1 MTIRRVAA
9 VLMTTLVLLA
19 APALAQQPAPK
30 PAEKKAQPAAKA
42 PEKKAPEKAAEKAP
56 EKKPGESHLGR
67 FGDWDVFAATE
78 GKAKVCYMA
87 ALAKGEGAR
96 RPYVLVMHRP
106 AQKSLGVVSVT
117 ALQPYKDK
125 SEAEAEVGAEKFAL
139 YTSAKTPDT
148 AWAFDDAKL
157 LQAMLK
163 GNALTVR
170 STPAKG
176 AAATDSFSLDGMA
189 KAYAE
194 LNKACGVK

>member
-1 MTIRRVAA
+1 MMGRALVVALIAAFAWSA
-9 VLMTTLVLLA
+9 V
-19 APALAQQPAPK
+19 PAHAQQTPPK
-30 PAEKKAQPAAKA
+30 SAEKKAQPAA
-42 PEKKAPEKAAEKAP
+42 KKAPEKAAEKAP
-56 EKKPGESHLGR
+56 EKTPEKKPGEQHIGR
-67 FGDWDVFAATE
+67 FGDWDVFTATE
-78 GKAKVCYMA
+78 GKGRVCYMA
-87 ALAKGEGAR
+87 TLAKGEGAR

-125 SEAEAEVGAEKFAL
+125 SEAEAEVGVEKFAL

-163 GNALTVR
+163 GNALVVR

-176 AAATDSFSLDGMA
+176 AAATDSFSLDGMS

>member
-1 MTIRRVAA
+1 MTIRRVVA
-9 VLMTTLVLLA
+9 VLMTALALAA
-19 APALAQQPAPK
+19 APALAQQAPPK
-30 PAEKKAQPAAKA
+30 PAEKKAQPA
-42 PEKKAPEKAAEKAP
+42 KKAPEKAAEKAP

-87 ALAKGEGAR
+87 ALAKGDGAR

-106 AQKSLGVVSVT
+106 AQKSLGVVSIT

-125 SEAEAEVGAEKFAL
+125 SEAEAEVGGEKFAL

-163 GNALTVR
+163 GNALVVR

-176 AAATDSFSLDGMA
+176 AAATDSFSLDGMS
-189 KAYAE
+189 KAYGE

>member
-9 VLMTTLVLLA
+9 VVMTALALMA
-19 APALAQQPAPK
+19 APALAQQAPQK
-30 PAEKKAQPAAKA
+30 PAEKKAQPA
-42 PEKKAPEKAAEKAP
+42 KKAPEKAAEKPP

-87 ALAKGEGAR
+87 VLAKGEGAR

-125 SEAEAEVGAEKFAL
+125 SEAEAEVGGEKFPL

-163 GNALTVR
+163 GNALAVR

-176 AAATDSFSLDGMA
+176 AAAADSFSLDGMG
-189 KAYAE
+189 KAYVE